1 MHLRQHGCFRENGVS
16 NNASIHCYESEDRAR
31 LLFRDSNG
39 SKTFYFYSGYE
50 FIQSNL
56 PLIESKA
63 IRFPFIG
70 APFYRKRGSSD
81 YSVRVAVWRFGMP
94 FFAILALLTTA
105 LTVVNSG
112 TDVERLWDA
121 DIVAER
127 YRAPKI
133 IIAVVTMITTA
144 IVLPVRYYP
153 LSALLGIFCRFDE
166 TANITRCSEEKRKK
180 NTARGKM
187 GRKKCVEEREVW
199 REKTGSLR
207 WMVRGNREQ
216 RSPSF
221 PCVCYFARYS
231 NKRMFR
237 PVARSSRRTDEVVK

>member
-1 MHLRQHGCFRENGVS
+1 
-16 NNASIHCYESEDRAR
+16 
-31 LLFRDSNG
+31 
-39 SKTFYFYSGYE
+39 
-50 FIQSNL
+50 
-56 PLIESKA
+56 
-63 IRFPFIG
+63 
-70 APFYRKRGSSD
+70 
-81 YSVRVAVWRFGMP
+81 MP

-153 LSALLGIFCRFDE
+153 LSTLLGIFCRFDE

-180 NTARGKM
+180 KNTAKGKM

>member
-1 MHLRQHGCFRENGVS
+1 
-16 NNASIHCYESEDRAR
+16 
-31 LLFRDSNG
+31 
-39 SKTFYFYSGYE
+39 
-50 FIQSNL
+50 
-56 PLIESKA
+56 
-63 IRFPFIG
+63 
-70 APFYRKRGSSD
+70 
-81 YSVRVAVWRFGMP
+81 MP

-153 LSALLGIFCRFDE
+153 LSTLLGIFCRFDE

-180 NTARGKM
+180 KYSKGKNGKEKMCRRERSLKGKNWVVEMDGARQSGTTVAEFSV
-187 GRKKCVEEREVW
+187 RLL
-199 REKTGSLR
+199 LR
-207 WMVRGNREQ
+207 SIFQQTNV
-216 RSPSF
+216 
-221 PCVCYFARYS
+221 
-231 NKRMFR
+231 
-237 PVARSSRRTDEVVK
+237 

>member
-1 MHLRQHGCFRENGVS
+1 
-16 NNASIHCYESEDRAR
+16 
-31 LLFRDSNG
+31 
-39 SKTFYFYSGYE
+39 
-50 FIQSNL
+50 
-56 PLIESKA
+56 
-63 IRFPFIG
+63 
-70 APFYRKRGSSD
+70 
-81 YSVRVAVWRFGMP
+81 MP
-94 FFAILALLTTA
+94 FFAILALLTA
-105 LTVVNSG
+105 ASTVVNSG

-166 TANITRCSEEKRKK
+166 TANMTRCSEEKEKIQQRKK
-180 NTARGKM
+180 WEG
-187 GRKKCVEEREVW
+187 KKCVEEREVW
-199 REKTGSLR
+199 REKTGSLG
-207 WMVRGNREQ
+207 WMMRGNREQ

-221 PCVCYFARYS
+221 PCVCQFARYS
-231 NKRMFR
+231 SKRMFR